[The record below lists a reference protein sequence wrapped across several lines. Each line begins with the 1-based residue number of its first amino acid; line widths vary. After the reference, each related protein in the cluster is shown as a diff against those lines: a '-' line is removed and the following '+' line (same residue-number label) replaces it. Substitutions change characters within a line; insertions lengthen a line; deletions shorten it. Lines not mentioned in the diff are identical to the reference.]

1 MTIFKITI
9 VLGSILGLFLFF
21 QHSFAFVI
29 SNTDDNFSDC
39 FVGAEYP
46 ALGWVSGYA
55 SNRSIFYIYSNQGF
69 NINNLKVK
77 LSYYGGQWIYSGNI
91 KVLVI
96 NKNGQNLH
104 SGGIFPSDWQD
115 FIVASSTINGVFN
128 DINTFYFN
136 NEFIPPGYTYFYF
149 YIPGNSGGVNR
160 VGFGFYGNNSTPE
173 FRVYGEYRYDD
184 ELTNGSFY
192 LSQAT
197 YGAKV
202 HCYIIN
208 ASPPEYVNFLY
219 PQNNNTYNQQQLN
232 NFWTIN
238 FKFSTST
245 DFSLRALVR
254 WCNVDAP
261 VGCNDNNLY
270 IIDDKVL
277 GSSLYFSD
285 NEWSTNIPFQGIFY
299 NGTYKAQ
306 ACLAKDNFLLSPFL
320 CSDVITFYVQD
331 VNLSNFTT
339 STPYQINLEGVCTPP
354 QGGFLDYPVDN
365 ITYAFCRAITFLFIP
380 NETQQNDI
388 KNKFLNLSNEVKNK
402 PPIGY
407 FYKIKD
413 LFNFTTTTT
422 STLISTSTY
431 NKFSDIF
438 NPLKNGIKIILF
450 LAVGVFVIKKISNIF
465 I

>member
-1 MTIFKITI
+1 MTILKKII

-21 QHSFAFVI
+21 KNSFAFVI
-29 SNTDDNFSDC
+29 SNTDNNFSDC
-39 FVGAEYP
+39 FIGAQYP
-46 ALGWVSGYA
+46 ALGWVSGFA
-55 SNRSIFYIYSNQGF
+55 SNRSIFYINNNQGF

-77 LSYYGGQWIYSGNI
+77 LSYYGGQWPFSGNI

-104 SGGIFPSDWQD
+104 SGGSFPADWQN
-115 FIVASSTINGVFN
+115 FIITSSTIGGVFD

-136 NEFIPPGYTYFYF
+136 GEFIPAGYTYFYF
-149 YIPGNSGGVNR
+149 YIPGDNSGNNR
-160 VGFGFYGNNSTPE
+160 VGFGFYGNDSTPE

-184 ELTNGSFY
+184 ELTDGSFS
-192 LSQAT
+192 LNTSW
-197 YGAKV
+197 YGSKI
-202 HCYIIN
+202 HCYTIN
-208 ASPPEYVNFLY
+208 AQEPEYINFLY

-245 DFSLRALVR
+245 DFTLRAFVR

-270 IIDDKVL
+270 IIDDKIL
-277 GSSLYFSD
+277 GSSLDFSGQ
-285 NEWSTNIPFQGIFY
+285 EWSTSIPFQGITY
-299 NGTYKAQ
+299 NGIYKAQ
-306 ACLAKDNFLLSPFL
+306 ACLTRDTFLLSPFL
-320 CSDVITFYVQD
+320 CSNVITFYVQD
-331 VNLSNFTT
+331 DNLVNFTT
-339 STPYQINLEGVCTPP
+339 STASQINLESVCSPP
-354 QGGFLDYPVDN
+354 QGGFFDFPVDN

-388 KNKFLNLSNEVKNK
+388 KNKFLNLYNKVINK

-407 FYKIKD
+407 FYKTKD

-450 LAVGVFVIKKISNIF
+450 LSVGVFVIKKISNLLI
-465 I
+465 